1 MVSRESDE
9 RPSSPVPRRK
19 ARTRPPDVTEARAS
33 TQRAKLDAQ
42 AKARNQQLEASE
54 GSKEQPS
61 HASRQRCTFVS
72 SLALSGSKHVCAVLL
87 ASRLFL
93 VLLC

>member
-33 TQRAKLDAQ
+33 AQRAKLDAQ
-42 AKARNQQLEASE
+42 VNAFE
-54 GSKEQPS
+54 
-61 HASRQRCTFVS
+61 
-72 SLALSGSKHVCAVLL
+72 
-87 ASRLFL
+87 
-93 VLLC
+93 